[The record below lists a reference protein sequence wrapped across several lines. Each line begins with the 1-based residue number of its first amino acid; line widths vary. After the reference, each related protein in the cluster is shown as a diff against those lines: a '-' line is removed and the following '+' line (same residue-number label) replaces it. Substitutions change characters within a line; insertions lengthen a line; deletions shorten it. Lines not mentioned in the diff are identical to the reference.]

1 MSCIPR
7 FVLLIALLL
16 LPIAA
21 EAQGLFVDLPSTRAM
36 SDSARPAVPGTVKR
50 SRVAMIDAAYLAR
63 NVMPD
68 ISMAAGQ
75 KLAAKLLPV
84 LLPLFPDI
92 VLNLDG
98 EQVEASVDG
107 STVWTGR
114 VTGAPVSAATL
125 VVKDGMITGQITVG
139 TMTIEIRP
147 ILLGMHRISEIDQG
161 AFPKEGEALKMPGQ
175 APSGTPAPAP
185 DAPRASADGGAAL
198 NVLVVYGDRS
208 AAASADIGS
217 EIRLA
222 VATSNA
228 VYVNSGIPITLNLVG
243 TQQISGY
250 DESARSYETILNDLT
265 GTSDGR
271 LDAVHSLR
279 SSLKADLVV
288 YLTERA
294 EYCGLAWLYNGYP
307 QYAFSVVTRSCATSN
322 YSFVH
327 ELGHNMGADHD
338 RYVNGGGSSGAYNYG
353 YVDTTARIRTVMAYN
368 DKCAAQGF
376 ACTRIPFFSSPY
388 LTYNGVALGVNPWST
403 QAAYNVRR
411 LTETRSAVSAFRNGT
426 AAAPTPASGWWW
438 NASEAGRG
446 YSIEIQGNALFFAA
460 YSYAA
465 DGTALWYVSSGQMGD
480 NKTSYVGDLQQYA
493 GGQTLNGSYK
503 PATVLGS
510 AGKLQIYFDSETTG
524 YLVFP
529 GGSGTSISRFDF
541 ITNGSVGGPAPGY
554 PQTGWWWNAS
564 EAGRG
569 YFIEAQNTSMFV
581 SFYMYNAA
589 GQAVWYIASG
599 VMTSADVFQ
608 GTLQEYSGGS
618 PLTSAFR
625 APNGANNIGAVTI
638 QFASGTAAVLTLP
651 NGAQVSLSRFTF

>member
-21 EAQGLFVDLPSTRAM
+21 EAQGLFVDVPSTREM
-36 SDSARPAVPGTVKR
+36 SDSARPAVAGTVKR
-50 SRVAMIDAAYLAR
+50 TRVAMIDAEYLAR

-107 STVWTGR
+107 
-114 VTGAPVSAATL
+114 
-125 VVKDGMITGQITVG
+125 
-139 TMTIEIRP
+139 
-147 ILLGMHRISEIDQG
+147 
-161 AFPKEGEALKMPGQ
+161 
-175 APSGTPAPAP
+175 
-185 DAPRASADGGAAL
+185 
-198 NVLVVYGDRS
+198 
-208 AAASADIGS
+208 
-217 EIRLA
+217 
-222 VATSNA
+222 
-228 VYVNSGIPITLNLVG
+228 
-243 TQQISGY
+243 
-250 DESARSYETILNDLT
+250 
-265 GTSDGR
+265 
-271 LDAVHSLR
+271 
-279 SSLKADLVV
+279 
-288 YLTERA
+288 
-294 EYCGLAWLYNGYP
+294 
-307 QYAFSVVTRSCATSN
+307 
-322 YSFVH
+322 
-327 ELGHNMGADHD
+327 
-338 RYVNGGGSSGAYNYG
+338 GGSPGAYNYG

-376 ACTRIPFFSSPY
+376 TCTRIPFFSSPY
-388 LTYNGVALGVNPWST
+388 LSYSGVALGVNPWSS

-426 AAAPTPASGWWW
+426 VAAPTPASGWWW

-480 NKTSYVGDLQQYA
+480 NKTSYVGDLQQYS

-554 PQTGWWWNAS
+554 PQTGWWWNAN

-569 YFIEAQNTSMFV
+569 YFVEAQNTSMFV
-581 SFYMYNAA
+581 SFYMYNAS

-599 VMTSADVFQ
+599 VMTSANVFQ

-618 PLTSAFR
+618 TLTSAFR
-625 APNGANNIGAVTI
+625 APNGTNSIGAVTI